1 MMRAMGTAASG
12 MKAMQMQIDT
22 ISNNLA
28 NVNTTGFKKSSM
40 QFQDLLY
47 ETVVPGGQVRSD
59 GMAAPSRVEVGHGVK
74 MVSTS
79 KDFGQGTVISTN
91 NPLDLMIEGDGF
103 FQVQLPDGDFAYTR
117 DGSFKMDGERN
128 IVTSMGYRLEPN
140 LQVPVDA
147 TEIAIARD
155 GTVSVRLAGDSA
167 NVQEIGRIELVRFP
181 NAAGLVARGSNL
193 FLESP
198 ASGTPLTGNPG
209 EDGIGELGSGF
220 LEMSNVETVD
230 ELVRMITAQRA
241 YELNSKTITMADQM
255 LQTANGIKR

>member
-12 MKAMQMQIDT
+12 MKAMQLQIDA

-28 NVNTTGFKKSSM
+28 NVNTTGFKKSTM

-47 ETVVPGGQVRSD
+47 ESVAPGGQVRAS
-59 GMAAPSRVEVGHGVK
+59 GLVEPTRVEVGHGVK
-74 MVSTS
+74 LVSTA
-79 KDFGQGTVISTN
+79 KDFGQGTVVSTS

-103 FQVQLPDGDFAYTR
+103 FQLQLPDGDIGYTR
-117 DGSFKMDGERN
+117 DGSFKLDSERN
-128 IVTSMGYRLEPN
+128 IVTALGYRLEPAV
-140 LQVPVDA
+140 QIPADA
-147 TEIAIARD
+147 TEVSIARD

-167 NVQEIGRIELVRFP
+167 NVQDIGRLELVRFP
-181 NAAGLVARGSNL
+181 NPAGLIAKGSNL

-198 ASGTPLTGNPG
+198 ASGAPLTGNPG
-209 EDGIGELGSGF
+209 LDGLGEVASGF

-241 YELNSKTITMADQM
+241 YELNSKTIAMADQM
-255 LQTANGIKR
+255 LQTANNIKR